1 MSDLNAQVELLR
13 DEQKSKG
20 KLLKVYALEW
30 SHRKAFRSESITHR
44 INRRLYL
51 ESLIE
56 VQVLLIL
63 TYMLHQENLKILFYT
78 FLHFFVKS

>member
-1 MSDLNAQVELLR
+1 MWEISDLNAQVELLR
-13 DEQKSKG
+13 DEQESEG
-20 KLLKVYALEW
+20 KLLEVYALEW
-30 SHRKAFRSESITHR
+30 SHCKALRSESITCR

-63 TYMLHQENLKILFYT
+63 PYVLGSKVVRQ
-78 FLHFFVKS
+78 